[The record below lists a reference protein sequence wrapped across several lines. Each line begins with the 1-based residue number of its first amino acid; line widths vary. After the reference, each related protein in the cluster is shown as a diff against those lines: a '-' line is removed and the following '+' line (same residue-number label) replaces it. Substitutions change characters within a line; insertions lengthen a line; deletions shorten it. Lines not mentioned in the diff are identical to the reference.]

1 MRISTHGA
9 AFFLS
14 GMLCRVPRVCVQT
27 ARTARHAAVLASS
40 IPPNVGSPS
49 SGDEAEFVADPAAF
63 CMKRY
68 RQIGPVFATGALGG
82 AFFVGSSSAIDAL
95 ASARTAAEPAELQG
109 PFEGLEAGYDFSA
122 CGAVFNDELHAGLFE
137 WIPLYKESG
146 GFSSFRFEDFID
158 RRVRKLAPS
167 LRRLLL
173 RALLPVVVGVRWAE
187 MPPEPAPEALL
198 DAYEMHSA
206 KLRGER
212 AFGKELQS
220 LIFGRNPDAA
230 AQLGPALDKL
240 AAGAGT
246 RSLGGG
252 PALPCLASAV
262 EQITSLL
269 CSMLLQAKRRVLLP
283 ARAASSRAG
292 IAFRARPH
300 MCAPPLPLRRTNAIR
315 SGRRAW
321 RKSRKPRCPGPN
333 PRRRSRRICSRRC
346 RCSMHSRARR
356 CVCTR
361 HPARRAVASLR
372 TCASTAS
379 PCRRKQDSGGQDSV
393 TPTRFSARLCDH
405 HG

>member
-14 GMLCRVPRVCVQT
+14 GMLYRVPRACVQT
-27 ARTARHAAVLASS
+27 DRTARHAAVLASS

-49 SGDEAEFVADPAAF
+49 AGDEAEFIADPAAF
-63 CMKRY
+63 CTKRS

-109 PFEGLEAGYDFSA
+109 PFEGLEVGYDFSA

-246 RSLGGG
+246 RALGRG

-269 CSMLLQAKRRVLLP
+269 CSMLLQAKRRVLLLLP

-300 MCAPPLPLRRTNAIR
+300 MCAPPR
-315 SGRRAW
+315 SLCAGPTPSGMGGALGRRA
-321 RKSRKPRCPGPN
+321 G
-333 PRRRSRRICSRRC
+333 
-346 RCSMHSRARR
+346 SRAVRDRTRDADHGGSAGEDADAR
-356 CVCTR
+356 CIHARDAACVPSISPGAPSTR
-361 HPARRAVASLR
+361 
-372 TCASTAS
+372 
-379 PCRRKQDSGGQDSV
+379 
-393 TPTRFSARLCDH
+393 
-405 HG
+405 

>member
-14 GMLCRVPRVCVQT
+14 GMLCRVPRACVQT
-27 ARTARHAAVLASS
+27 DRTARHAAVLASS

-49 SGDEAEFVADPAAF
+49 AGDEAEFIADPAAF
-63 CMKRY
+63 CMKRS

-122 CGAVFNDELHAGLFE
+122 CCAVFNGELHAGLFE

-158 RRVRKLAPS
+158 KRVRKLAPS

-198 DAYEMHSA
+198 DAYEMYSA

-246 RSLGGG
+246 RALGG
-252 PALPCLASAV
+252 PALPCLASAI

-269 CSMLLQAKRRVLLP
+269 SSMLLQAKRRHLP
-283 ARAASSRAG
+283 ARTAFPRAG
-292 IAFRARPH
+292 IASRARPH
-300 MCAPPLPLRRTNAIR
+300 VRPSALRAGPTPSGVGGAPG
-315 SGRRAW
+315 GRA
-321 RKSRKPRCPGPN
+321 G
-333 PRRRSRRICSRRC
+333 
-346 RCSMHSRARR
+346 SRAVRDR
-356 CVCTR
+356 TR
-361 HPARRAVASLR
+361 GADHGGPAGEDAVAR
-372 TCASTAS
+372 CIHARDAASVPAIS
-379 PCRRKQDSGGQDSV
+379 PGAPS
-393 TPTRFSARLCDH
+393 TR
-405 HG
+405 